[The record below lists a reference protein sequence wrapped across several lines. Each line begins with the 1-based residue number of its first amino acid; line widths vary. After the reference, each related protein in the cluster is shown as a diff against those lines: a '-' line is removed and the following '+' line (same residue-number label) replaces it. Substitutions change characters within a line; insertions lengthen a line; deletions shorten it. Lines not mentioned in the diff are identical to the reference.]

1 MDVAGTPG
9 IESLDQKGKP
19 MKILT
24 IAAAVI
30 LPGVIAYSVAAHA
43 QRAAGTADPVKV
55 DPKHYKVE
63 FENEKVRVLRIS
75 YAPGEKSVMHYHPDS
90 VAVNLT
96 DDKIRM
102 TTPDGKSQ
110 ETTAKAGSASWA
122 TAENHLPQNVGDK
135 PFEVVL
141 VELKK

>member
-1 MDVAGTPG
+1 MTNAAIAGTLVVVG
-9 IESLDQKGKP
+9 AIGYG
-19 MKILT
+19 
-24 IAAAVI
+24 A
-30 LPGVIAYSVAAHA
+30 GAHA
-43 QRAAGTADPVKV
+43 QRGGGTSDPVKV
-55 DPKHYKVE
+55 DAKHYKVE

-75 YAPGEKSVMHYHPDS
+75 YAPGEKSVMHHHPDG
-90 VAVNLT
+90 VAVNIT

-110 ETTAKAGSASWA
+110 EQTAKAGSVTWA
-122 TAENHLPQNVGDK
+122 PGGDHLPQNVGEK

>member
-1 MDVAGTPG
+1 MKNVLRFVAGG
-9 IESLDQKGKP
+9 LS
-19 MKILT
+19 
-24 IAAAVI
+24 AAVV
-30 LPGVIAYSVAAHA
+30 LGAVAN
-43 QRAAGTADPVKV
+43 TAWSQDPVKV

-90 VAVNLT
+90 VAVYLT
-96 DDKIRM
+96 DGKTRM

-110 ETTAKAGSASWA
+110 DAPAKAGAASWA
-122 TAENHLPQNVGDK
+122 PAGSHLPQNVGDK
-135 PFEVVL
+135 PFEVMV